1 MKRVEK
7 MIKEKLEKFKEKLQK
22 KEEENNK
29 KTIENLVV
37 FAIILI
43 VTIVAINYIWSGEEK
58 REESD
63 NEENKKLATET
74 DIQNNEKVESENT
87 EERLEN
93 ILSNIKGVGKTKV
106 LLTYSQTSQ
115 IMPMYDE
122 DSTKSTTEEKDAGGG
137 SRIVNETSTKK
148 DIIYEDNNGVKMPIT
163 QSIVN
168 PKIEGAIIT
177 AQGAGDANVKTNIIQ
192 AVEAVTGLA
201 TYKIQVFE
209 MKGEN

>member
-1 MKRVEK
+1 MF
-7 MIKEKLEKFKEKLQK
+7 KEKLEKFKEKLQK
-22 KEEENNK
+22 KEEGNNK
-29 KTIENLVV
+29 KTIENLVI

-43 VTIVAINYIWSGEEK
+43 VTIVAINYIWSGD
-58 REESD
+58 SD
-63 NEENKKLATET
+63 KKEENNEITKKLATE
-74 DIQNNEKVESENT
+74 ESNTENKKSSEEENT

-93 ILSNIKGVGKTKV
+93 ILSNIKGVGTAKV
-106 LLTYSQTSQ
+106 LLTYSQTSK

-122 DSTKSTTEEKDAGGG
+122 DSTESTTEEKDSGGG
-137 SRIVNETSTKK
+137 TRIINESSTKK
-148 DIIYEDNNGVKMPIT
+148 DIIYEENNGVKTPIT
-163 QSIVN
+163 QSVVN

-177 AQGAGDANVKTNIIQ
+177 AQGAGDANVKANIIQ

>member
-1 MKRVEK
+1 MFKD
-7 MIKEKLEKFKEKLQK
+7 KLEKFKEKLQK
-22 KEEENNK
+22 KEEGNNK
-29 KTIENLVV
+29 KTIENLVI

-43 VTIVAINYIWSGEEK
+43 VTIVAINYIWSGD
-58 REESD
+58 SD
-63 NEENKKLATET
+63 KKEENNEITKKLATEELNT
-74 DIQNNEKVESENT
+74 ENKKSSEEENT

-93 ILSNIKGVGKTKV
+93 ILSNIKGVGTAKV

-122 DSTKSTTEEKDAGGG
+122 DSTESTTEEKDSGGG
-137 SRIVNETSTKK
+137 TRIINESSSKK
-148 DIIYEDNNGVKMPIT
+148 DIIYEENNGVKTPIT
-163 QSIVN
+163 QSVVN

-177 AQGAGDANVKTNIIQ
+177 AQGAGDANVKANIIQ

>member
-1 MKRVEK
+1 
-7 MIKEKLEKFKEKLQK
+7 MIKEKLEKLKEKLNN
-22 KEEENNK
+22 KEGESSK

-43 VTIVAINYIWSGEEK
+43 ITIVAINYIWSGDK
-58 REESD
+58 KNTKTNDES
-63 NEENKKLATET
+63 NKKLATE
-74 DIQNNEKVESENT
+74 ENT
-87 EERLEN
+87 VGTEIQEVSVLDNMETKLEN

-106 LLTYSQTSQ
+106 LITYSQTSQ
-115 IMPMYDE
+115 VLPMYNE
-122 DSTKSTTEEKDAGGG
+122 DSSVSSTEETDSGGG
-137 SRIVNETSTKK
+137 TRTVNESSTKK
-148 DIIYEDNNGVKMPIT
+148 DIIYEENNGVKTPIT
-163 QSIVN
+163 QSIIN

-177 AQGAGDANVKTNIIQ
+177 AQGANDVNVKTNIIQ

>member
-1 MKRVEK
+1 MF
-7 MIKEKLEKFKEKLQK
+7 KEKLEKFKEKLQK
-22 KEEENNK
+22 KEEGNNK
-29 KTIENLVV
+29 KTIENLVI

-43 VTIVAINYIWSGEEK
+43 VTIVAINYIWSG
-58 REESD
+58 D
-63 NEENKKLATET
+63 NDKKEENNEITKKLATEEPNT
-74 DIQNNEKVESENT
+74 ENKKSSEEENT

-93 ILSNIKGVGKTKV
+93 ILSNIKGVGTAKV

-122 DSTKSTTEEKDAGGG
+122 DSTESTTEEKDSGGG
-137 SRIVNETSTKK
+137 TRIINESSTKK
-148 DIIYEDNNGVKMPIT
+148 DIIYEENNGVKTPIT
-163 QSIVN
+163 QSVVN

-177 AQGAGDANVKTNIIQ
+177 AQGAGDANVKANIIQ

>member
-1 MKRVEK
+1 MF
-7 MIKEKLEKFKEKLQK
+7 KEKLEKFKEKLQK
-22 KEEENNK
+22 KEEGNNK
-29 KTIENLVV
+29 KTIENLVI

-43 VTIVAINYIWSGEEK
+43 VTIVAINYIWSG
-58 REESD
+58 D
-63 NEENKKLATET
+63 NDKKEENNEITKKLATEQPNT
-74 DIQNNEKVESENT
+74 ENKKSNEGENT

-93 ILSNIKGVGKTKV
+93 ILSNIKGVGTAKV

-122 DSTKSTTEEKDAGGG
+122 DSTESTTEEKDSGGG
-137 SRIVNETSTKK
+137 TRIINESSTKK
-148 DIIYEDNNGVKMPIT
+148 DIIYEENNGVKTPIT
-163 QSIVN
+163 QSVVN

>member
-1 MKRVEK
+1 MF
-7 MIKEKLEKFKEKLQK
+7 KEKLEKFKEKLQK
-22 KEEENNK
+22 KEEGNNK
-29 KTIENLVV
+29 KTIENLVI

-43 VTIVAINYIWSGEEK
+43 VTIVAINYIWSG
-58 REESD
+58 D
-63 NEENKKLATET
+63 NDKKEENNEITKKLATEQPNT
-74 DIQNNEKVESENT
+74 ENKKSNEGENT

-93 ILSNIKGVGKTKV
+93 ILSNIKGVGTAKV

-122 DSTKSTTEEKDAGGG
+122 DSTESRTEEKDSGGG
-137 SRIVNETSTKK
+137 TRIINESSTKK
-148 DIIYEDNNGVKMPIT
+148 DIIYEENNGVKTPIT
-163 QSIVN
+163 QSVVN

-177 AQGAGDANVKTNIIQ
+177 AQGAGDANVKANIIQ

>member
-1 MKRVEK
+1 MF
-7 MIKEKLEKFKEKLQK
+7 KEKLEKFKEKLQK
-22 KEEENNK
+22 KEEGNNK
-29 KTIENLVV
+29 KTIENLVI

-43 VTIVAINYIWSGEEK
+43 VTIVAINYIWSGD
-58 REESD
+58 SD
-63 NEENKKLATET
+63 KKEENNEITKKLATEEPNT
-74 DIQNNEKVESENT
+74 ENKKSSEGENT

-93 ILSNIKGVGKTKV
+93 ILSNIKGVGTTKV

-122 DSTKSTTEEKDAGGG
+122 DSTESTTEEKDSGGG
-137 SRIVNETSTKK
+137 TRIINESSSKK
-148 DIIYEDNNGVKMPIT
+148 DIIYEENNGVKTPIT
-163 QSIVN
+163 QSVVN

-177 AQGAGDANVKTNIIQ
+177 AQGAGDANVRANIIQ